1 MSHPLFNLFYFF
13 KGRSSQNDLSKLNK
27 VSTGT
32 VAALTVRVVVS
43 GICLAVKLFHKS
55 QIEATRKMEEA
66 LLTRFIVENSNPVI
80 GTPSVVHL
88 IGTSNRLDILR
99 ISAFASSVVAASFFG
114 SSYFVRSYASM
125 IAFNFCEYWRSVA

>member
-43 GICLAVKLFHKS
+43 WYLSCRKIVP
-55 QIEATRKMEEA
+55 QI
-66 LLTRFIVENSNPVI
+66 P
-80 GTPSVVHL
+80 
-88 IGTSNRLDILR
+88 D
-99 ISAFASSVVAASFFG
+99 
-114 SSYFVRSYASM
+114 
-125 IAFNFCEYWRSVA
+125 